1 MQFQSIFREGLFADQ
16 VILVTG
22 GGSGIGRCI
31 THELASLGA
40 TVHINGRTEE
50 KLQRVASEISQSGGS
65 VDWSICDIRE
75 EDQVEKL
82 FETILQKHGRLN
94 SLVNNAGGQFPS
106 PLEKMTKKGWDAVI
120 RNNLMGTFLVSQQAF
135 KTFFGENGG
144 NIVNIVAD
152 FSRGMPLIA
161 HTGAARAGVDNLTK
175 TASIEWAKYGIRV
188 NSVAPG
194 LTSTSGQRAY
204 GEKFLKIMEE
214 RKNGYPQEIGHLNE
228 ISAAFLLYLRH
239 EYMTGTIVRVMEVSL
254 AVYGSIRKIEAG
266 KVSTIHLRNAGT
278 IRFAETSVICL
289 ASSADA
295 FREGLRAFKCCLAD
309 SIARSNRSSAHRCP
323 YDSVSRERTRLL
335 LARIDKGAHFRI
347 IQPNQRFFHE
357 FIMGDNVVDEAQ
369 FLAFFSTDVRPSN
382 HTECAFTDLPRQ
394 TIQTAGRRSKSTLA
408 RGSATWPGR
417 TQDQVAGECKLEP
430 PPIDHH

>member
-50 KLQRVASEISQSGGS
+50 KLERVASEISQSGGN

-75 EDQVEKL
+75 EDQVETL

-120 RNNLMGTFLVSQQAF
+120 RNNLTGTFLVSQQAF

-194 LTSTSGQRAY
+194 LTSTSGQRGY
-204 GEKFLKIMEE
+204 DEKFLKMMEE
-214 RKNGYPQEIGHLNE
+214 RKKRIPLKKLATESE
-228 ISAAFLLYLRH
+228 ISAAVTFLLSPAASH
-239 EYMTGTIVRVMEVSL
+239 MTGTIVKVDGGFSL
-254 AVYGSIRKIEAG
+254 CGPMIPLEDYEAG
-266 KVSTIHLRNAGT
+266 ESFNG
-278 IRFAETSVICL
+278 
-289 ASSADA
+289 
-295 FREGLRAFKCCLAD
+295 
-309 SIARSNRSSAHRCP
+309 
-323 YDSVSRERTRLL
+323 
-335 LARIDKGAHFRI
+335 
-347 IQPNQRFFHE
+347 
-357 FIMGDNVVDEAQ
+357 
-369 FLAFFSTDVRPSN
+369 
-382 HTECAFTDLPRQ
+382 FT
-394 TIQTAGRRSKSTLA
+394 
-408 RGSATWPGR
+408 
-417 TQDQVAGECKLEP
+417 
-430 PPIDHH
+430 